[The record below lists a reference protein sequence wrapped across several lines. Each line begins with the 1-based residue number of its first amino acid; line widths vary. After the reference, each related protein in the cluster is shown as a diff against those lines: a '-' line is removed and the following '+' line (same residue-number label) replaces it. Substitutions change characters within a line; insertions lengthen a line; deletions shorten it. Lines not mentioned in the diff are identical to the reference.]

1 MSHHPAFHRPEETP
15 LAAGTHLA
23 TPRRGFV
30 HHGLYVGDGRVI
42 HYRGFDRLLRRHPVQ
57 EVSLT
62 TFAGGRG
69 FSVVP
74 CAAPRFDTKIVV
86 ARARS
91 RLGEDRYRLWSNNCE
106 HFTSWCLHGVARSV
120 QVETQRARWQRP
132 LVWLRR
138 IARLVVRG
146 TARSPATLSD
156 LGRV

>member
-1 MSHHPAFHRPEETP
+1 MQYAHVRARSDDRTLKPGAH
-15 LAAGTHLA
+15 LAA
-23 TPRRGFV
+23 PRRGFV

-69 FSVVP
+69 FAVLP
-74 CAAPRFDTKIVV
+74 CPTTRDDGAAAAAVS
-86 ARARS
+86 RARS

-106 HFTSWCLHGVARSV
+106 HFTTWCLHGVSRSL
-120 QVETQRARWQRP
+120 QVEAHRARWQRP

-138 IARLVVRG
+138 VARLIVRAAG
-146 TARSPATLSD
+146 TTPVLPA
-156 LGRV
+156 